1 MNTSTDQ
8 QDPAESGLESNR
20 RVIGTRRSFLRW
32 TGVTALGVGVVAVGA
47 KALTSGSP
55 GSTPASGA
63 TPGASLPSPVGTL
76 PAQTRS
82 LASTSSLD
90 IAGITP
96 LITPNDEF
104 FRIDTAFSI
113 PTVDLA
119 TWRLKVKGKVRTP
132 LSFSYDDLLALPQVE
147 APVTLA
153 CVSNRVGGTLIGT
166 ALWQG
171 IELRTLLEQAGIEP
185 GGEQIV
191 GTSVDGFTAGFP
203 TEAAFDG
210 RSALL
215 ALGMNGVPLPR
226 QNGFPVRLVV
236 EGLYGYV
243 ASTKWLDSISLTG
256 WDEFNGY
263 WIDQGWA
270 KKGPIK
276 MSSRIDVPRS
286 GARQP
291 AGVVTI
297 AGVAWAPN
305 AGVDAVE
312 VRIDG
317 EWRKATLGDS
327 VSGGVWRQWF
337 YDWTATK
344 GEHEVAVRCI
354 SATGEVQTGEVTP
367 NAVDGFT
374 GWETRTITVT

>member
-1 MNTSTDQ
+1 MEPPIDQ
-8 QDPAESGLESNR
+8 QESPEAIHESNR

-32 TGVTALGVGVVAVGA
+32 TGFTALGVGAVAVGA
-47 KALTSGSP
+47 KVLTSGSS
-55 GSTPASGA
+55 GSTAATGASGV
-63 TPGASLPSPVGTL
+63 TLPPPVGTI
-76 PAQTRS
+76 PTQTGS
-82 LASTSSLD
+82 LTAASSLD

-96 LITPNDEF
+96 LITPNDKF
-104 FRIDTAFSI
+104 FRIDTAFSV

-119 TWRLKVKGKVRTP
+119 SWRLKIKGKVRTP
-132 LSFSYDDLLALPQVE
+132 LSFSYEDLLALPQVE

-166 ALWQG
+166 AVWQG
-171 IELRTLLEQAGIEP
+171 VELRTLLEQAGIEP

-226 QNGFPVRLVV
+226 ENGFPVRLVV

-263 WIDQGWA
+263 WIQEGWA

-286 GARQP
+286 GARQS
-291 AGVVTI
+291 AGVVTL

-305 AGVDAVE
+305 AGVAGVE
-312 VRIDG
+312 VRIDD
-317 EWRKATLGDS
+317 EWRNATLGDS
-327 VSGGVWRQWF
+327 VSGGVWRQWY
-337 YDWTATK
+337 YDWDAPK
-344 GEHEVAVRCI
+344 GNHEVAVRCI
-354 SATGEVQTGEVTP
+354 SATGEVQTGEPTP

-374 GWETRTITVT
+374 GWETRSITVV